1 VTTLS
6 LILSDISTARK
17 LGARHIQFTV
27 TADELERLEADLV
40 GYDAGRIL
48 LTVPDAKQKQDGAV
62 HVLDGCP
69 IYLGTAY
76 SYSWK

>member
-1 VTTLS
+1 MLS
-6 LILSDISTARK
+6 LILSDISTARQ

-27 TADELERLEADLV
+27 TADELEQLEAEFNEQSPEPRYMATDK
-40 GYDAGRIL
+40 DRKAH
-48 LTVPDAKQKQDGAV
+48 PDAKLWV
-62 HVLDGCP
+62 IGCP